1 MKTLDHTPFHEITT
15 MKAKV
20 RMGHRNTPSVNANM
34 PISDVMD
41 VFSLPLSVL
50 LQNSNAGI
58 FVTDPK
64 HKFIWANEVI
74 VNSFDM
80 GPDACKVV
88 NQPFATVIEFFR
100 PFVREPDAFEEKMK
114 ELRRRKKTFFGW
126 PILFIDGHIREVS
139 YMPLLDKGRF
149 RGAIWQVVDATK
161 NRVPQQELERAR
173 QEAEEAQR
181 AQKDFLA
188 NMSHEIRTPLNAI
201 IGMAHLLE
209 ETNLDER
216 QDEYV
221 KTLKHTSGIL
231 LGLITDILDLSRIEA
246 GELQVNQRE
255 FNLGEL
261 IQSLKHTFELKMGQR
276 PVKISASVD
285 PRLEHFLVGDD
296 LLLNQ
301 ILMNLLGNA
310 DKFTK
315 EGEIAL
321 SAELESWQ
329 ENTLWV
335 RFRVCDTGIGIR
347 KDKLE
352 LVFQNYKQ
360 AEKEIREI
368 YGGTGL
374 GLAIVKQLVERQGG
388 HILVEEQPGYR
399 TCFSFNLPFIDTN
412 KPVVSGSVLGK
423 RRRQIDFGGARVLII
438 EDNPMNLRYIISLL
452 EKFNIHC
459 QLATNAPDALY
470 FLDSRL
476 FELILMDI
484 RIPGMDGFE
493 LTKRIRADE
502 KLPNV
507 ATPIVATT
515 AVAMESTATM
525 ARNIGITDIL
535 TKPYTPD
542 QLLQILNKYLNE
554 DETALLMEEEEDING
569 YEFHEELNTKYLR
582 ALYENNIAYAADLFE
597 IFIKTIR
604 GEVRKLENFVHK
616 KDLENLKIQVHKL
629 KPNFAMVGLTWVS
642 DKMQE
647 MEDVL
652 KDEQEATAP
661 RIESLYAEIAA
672 DMNRY
677 FPVVEE
683 EFSRMLHFMKEQGV
697 KR

>member
-1 MKTLDHTPFHEITT
+1 

-20 RMGHRNTPSVNANM
+20 RLGHRNTPFVTANM
-34 PISDVMD
+34 PNSEEQAI
-41 VFSLPLSVL
+41 FSLPISEFLHNTSAGVL
-50 LQNSNAGI
+50 ITNAQNYL
-58 FVTDPK
+58 
-64 HKFIWANEVI
+64 IWVNPVVI
-74 VNSFDM
+74 SSFDI
-80 GPDACKVV
+80 GPAGEYILNKSY
-88 NQPFATVIEFFR
+88 QEIISFFR
-100 PFVREPDAFEEKMK
+100 PYIVDPEEFEEKMK
-114 ELRRRKKTFFGW
+114 ELRLRQKPYYGW
-126 PILFIDGHIREVS
+126 PVTFIDGRAIEIS
-139 YMPLLDKGRF
+139 YLPLTENGRYKGS
-149 RGAIWQVVDATK
+149 IWQIVDVTR
-161 NRVPQQELERAR
+161 NRLLQRELERAR
-173 QEAEEAQR
+173 QDAED
-181 AQKDFLA
+181 AQKYQKEFLA
-188 NMSHEIRTPLNAI
+188 NMSHEIRTPLNVI

-209 ETNLDER
+209 ETHLDLR
-216 QDEYV
+216 QLEYV
-221 KTLKHTSGIL
+221 KTLKHSSGIL

-261 IQSLKHTFELKMGQR
+261 IQSLKHTFELKIGQR
-276 PVKISASVD
+276 PVKISATVD
-285 PRLEHFLVGDD
+285 AQLQHLLVGDD

-315 EGEIAL
+315 EGEIILTAT
-321 SAELESWQ
+321 LESWQ
-329 ENTLWV
+329 DNKLWV

-388 HILVEEQPGYR
+388 NIWVEEHPGYS

-412 KPVVSGSVLGK
+412 KPAISGVRYGP
-423 RRRQIDFGGARVLII
+423 RRRHIDFGGARLLVI

-452 EKFNIHC
+452 EKYHIHC
-459 QLATNAPDALY
+459 QLATNAPDAIY
-470 FLDSRL
+470 FLDNRQYD
-476 FELILMDI
+476 LILMDI

-515 AVAMESTATM
+515 AVTMESTATM
-525 ARNIGITDIL
+525 ARTIGITDIL

-554 DETALLMEEEEDING
+554 EETALIMEEAEELHING
-569 YEFHEELNTKYLR
+569 YEFHQELNARYLR
-582 ALYENNIAYAADLFE
+582 TLYENNIAYAADLFE

-604 GEVRKLENFVHK
+604 TEVRKLENYVHE
-616 KDLENLKIQVHKL
+616 KDLESLKNQVHKL
-629 KPNFAMVGLTWVS
+629 KPNFAMVGLTWLT
-642 DKMQE
+642 DKIQE
-647 MEDVL
+647 MEDTLRENPEDPVE
-652 KDEQEATAP
+652 KIEA
-661 RIESLYAEIAA
+661 LYADISA
-672 DMNRY
+672 DMNKY
-677 FPVVEE
+677 FPIIED
-683 EFSRMLHFMKEQGV
+683 EFVKMMLFIKEHGV
-697 KR
+697 RR

>member
-1 MKTLDHTPFHEITT
+1 MSNLE
-15 MKAKV
+15 AQ
-20 RMGHRNTPSVNANM
+20 G
-34 PISDVMD
+34 
-41 VFSLPLSVL
+41 VFSLPMSAF
-50 LQNSNAGI
+50 LQHTSAGI
-58 FVTDPK
+58 LIADAK
-64 HKFIWANEVI
+64 HRFIWANNI
-74 VNSFDM
+74 IINSFDI
-80 GPDACKVV
+80 GPGGSHVV
-88 NQPFATVIEFFR
+88 GKPFATVIGFFR
-100 PFVREPDAFEEKMK
+100 DHVQEPDAFEEKMK
-114 ELRRRKKTFFGW
+114 DLRRRRKPFFAW
-126 PILFIDGHIREVS
+126 LLPFSDGHIYEIS
-139 YMPLLDKGRF
+139 YMPLLEGRQFKGS
-149 RGAIWQVVDATK
+149 IWQVVDVTRHQAM
-161 NRVPQQELERAR
+161 RQELERAR
-173 QEAEEAQR
+173 QDAEEAQK
-181 AQKDFLA
+181 AQKEFLA

-209 ETNLDER
+209 ETTLDPR
-216 QDEYV
+216 QVEYV
-221 KTLKHTSGIL
+221 KTLKHSSGIL
-231 LGLITDILDLSRIEA
+231 LGLITDILDISRIEA

-255 FNLGEL
+255 FNLNEL

-276 PVKISASVD
+276 PVKISATVD
-285 PRLEHFLVGDD
+285 PQLQHLLVGDD
-296 LLLNQ
+296 TLLNQ

-315 EGEIAL
+315 EGEICLTAG
-321 SAELESWQ
+321 LESWQ
-329 ENTLWV
+329 ENKLWV

-388 HILVEEQPGYR
+388 NILVEEQPGYS

-412 KPVVSGSVLGK
+412 KPAVSGMLFGQ
-423 RRRQIDFGGARVLII
+423 RRKQIDFGGARVLVI

-452 EKFNIHC
+452 EKYNIHC
-459 QLATNAPDALY
+459 QLATNAPDAIY
-470 FLDSRL
+470 FLDTRL
-476 FELILMDI
+476 YDLVLMDI

-525 ARNIGITDIL
+525 ARMTGITDIL

-554 DETALLMEEEEDING
+554 EETGLLMEDEELHING
-569 YEFHEELNTKYLR
+569 YEFHQELNARYLR

-604 GEVRKLENFVHK
+604 AEVCKLENFVRQQ
-616 KDLENLKIQVHKL
+616 DLDSLKIQVHKL

-642 DKMQE
+642 EKMQG
-647 MEDVL
+647 MEDAL
-652 KDEQEATAP
+652 KEPPASAGPKIQ
-661 RIESLYAEIAA
+661 SLYAEIAA
-672 DMNRY
+672 DMDRF
-677 FPVVEE
+677 FPIIED
-683 EFSRMLHFMKEQGV
+683 EFVKMTAFIKEQ
-697 KR
+697 KNKTSESNSY